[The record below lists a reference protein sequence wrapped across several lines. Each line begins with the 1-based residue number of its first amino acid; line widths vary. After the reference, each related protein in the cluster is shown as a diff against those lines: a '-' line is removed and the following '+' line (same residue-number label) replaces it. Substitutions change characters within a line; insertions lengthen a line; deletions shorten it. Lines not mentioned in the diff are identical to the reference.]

1 VHHAHKAPGIKFAQ
15 NNEAASMIVAPRF
28 PILLSRARARYRLR
42 SYALWRAFVVQELR
56 FPSFVPIV
64 DVTGHS
70 CRSPD
75 NMVFVIEC
83 FETAPANFDTADVID
98 LQNQFNFT

>member
-1 VHHAHKAPGIKFAQ
+1 
-15 NNEAASMIVAPRF
+15 
-28 PILLSRARARYRLR
+28 
-42 SYALWRAFVVQELR
+42 VVQELR

-75 NMVFVIEC
+75 NMIFVIEC